1 MSKLYSNHS
10 YLSKVYKHNTLP
22 ILITEEFD
30 FFRCVEFNSSF
41 YGKTVSELFHGN
53 LRNSN
58 ISIRYSHL
66 FPNQKL
72 SYWSDCSDT
81 SRKEIKKHGS
91 NNNILTFWAYD
102 DLTSS
107 FPTLENKEPLIIVD
121 GIQFGFEYILEKCDK
136 NIPLSDEDIVLIDQI
151 NNEKPDCIAYKSMVT
166 GTTNFL
172 FFEKGFK
179 KLAIREVTLRMGEL
193 KGNNK
198 NSIICAGTSDYLPNL
213 KNYGQYFSPIARIKM
228 NEKYLDS
235 SEYRSRLEIKEYS
248 FDSFKT

>member
-1 MSKLYSNHS
+1 MSKLYYNHS
-10 YLSKVYKHNTLP
+10 FLSKVYKHNTLP

-30 FFRCVEFNSSF
+30 FFRCVEFKEVL
-41 YGKTVSELFHGN
+41 YGKSASELFHGN

-58 ISIRYSHL
+58 ISNRYSQL

-91 NNNILTFWAYD
+91 SKNILTFWAYD
-102 DLTSS
+102 DLTST
-107 FPTLENKEPLIIVD
+107 FPTLDNNEPLIIVD

-136 NIPLSDEDIVLIDQI
+136 NISLSNEDIGLIDQI
-151 NNEKPDCIAYKSMVT
+151 NNENPDCIAYKSMVT

-179 KLAIREVTLRMGEL
+179 KLALREVQLRMGEL
-193 KGNNK
+193 KSKNT
-198 NSIICAGTSDYLPNL
+198 NSIICAGESDYVPYL
-213 KNYGQYFSPIARIKM
+213 KSYGQYFIPLAKVKM
-228 NEKYLDS
+228 NETYLDS
-235 SEYRSRLEIKEYS
+235 SEYRSRSEIKDCS
-248 FDSFKT
+248 FG